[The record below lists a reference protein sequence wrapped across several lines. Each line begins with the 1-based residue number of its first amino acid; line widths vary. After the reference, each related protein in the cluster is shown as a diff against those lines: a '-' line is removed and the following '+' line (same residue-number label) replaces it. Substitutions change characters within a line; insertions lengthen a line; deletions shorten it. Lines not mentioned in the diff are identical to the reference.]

1 VISSSTITICCSKGN
16 YSQSY
21 ILFFSCYD
29 STTYFRMETA
39 ISLIFV
45 FYKQISV
52 LAVPESQL
60 QISDKK
66 LGGCLIPVNLL
77 WLEKLQ
83 SFM

>member
-1 VISSSTITICCSKGN
+1 
-16 YSQSY
+16 
-21 ILFFSCYD
+21 
-29 STTYFRMETA
+29 META